1 MSKNLIVLD
10 NHRQLRIGHIVC
22 TVYEIHKEEMIYN
35 GKIYGE
41 YSVIYLNSLCYIKSL
56 DTFGICNIALLPLS
70 IISKFDGRSEN
81 IEKKI
86 KEMDNIGLVDLNLIK
101 KKCLLFEKYKE
112 KFSKS
117 FENKYF
123 TMANKIK
130 ENIINCPK
138 DNTILDSLNL
148 KE

>member
-1 MSKNLIVLD
+1 MSKTLIVLD

-22 TVYEIHKEEMIYN
+22 TVYEIHKEETIYN
-35 GKIYGE
+35 GTVLGG
-41 YSVIYLNSLCYIKSL
+41 YSVIYLNSLCYIKAL

-101 KKCLLFEKYKE
+101 KKCFLFEEYKAR
-112 KFSKS
+112 FSKS
-117 FENKYF
+117 SENKYF
-123 TMANKIK
+123 SIANKIK

-138 DNTILDSLNL
+138 DNSIFDSLNL